1 MCPECTENTLK
12 NICPIG
18 PISQNIQDVLEK
30 NLPCVRSPWLGQKD
44 VMGVRSNNIAQIMVR
59 KWISLPLCLY
69 KTQRKYGENAQI
81 LVKWAFSSF
90 WSRFWPMTHQRFFHH
105 QFLSFFLPFLQKA
118 KKFGT
123 FVVTNVNIQI
133 ANYSVH
139 SYTESIVAIQY
150 LISLQ

>member
-1 MCPECTENTLK
+1 M
-12 NICPIG
+12 
-18 PISQNIQDVLEK
+18 
-30 NLPCVRSPWLGQKD
+30 LPRFTD
-44 VMGVRSNNIAQIMVR
+44 
-59 KWISLPLCLY
+59 LY

-105 QFLSFFLPFLQKA
+105 QFLSFSLAFLQKA

-133 ANYSVH
+133 ANYSCTLLYRKYCRNLVLFF
-139 SYTESIVAIQY
+139 VVKPVFVKVKN
-150 LISLQ
+150 ISQHEAAASFEISQI